1 MTKLMNKKQEIKNRI
16 DLINK
21 GEVPEGYKCCWGYF
35 YPADWSI
42 KKLKDLFNKV
52 KTKNTDNNTLP
63 VLTNSATQGV
73 ILQDEYFDRE
83 IVNDDNTDGYYIVED
98 GDFMYN
104 PRISSNAP
112 AGPINRNHLGKNGIA
127 SPLYTVFR
135 AKRDKN
141 IEFIENYFK
150 SNYWHRYMKSVSNQG
165 ARHDRLNL
173 TDDDFMNM
181 PIPQPSEK
189 EQEKIAEILSCC
201 DKVIELKEELIKE
214 KNKQKKYISNNLLLG
229 KIKLKMYPNDYK
241 KYKLKDV
248 AIYQEGPGLR
258 TWQFT
263 SNGIKVINVTNIQQN
278 GTLNIHNTNKYI
290 SIEEFNKSYKH
301 FLIDKDDIVIASSG
315 ATYGKMAVVKEDD
328 LPLMMNT
335 SVIRFKVK
343 DKIIYEYLKA
353 FLGSDLL
360 KKQIDLLITGS
371 AQPNFGPYHLDRT
384 YILVPTSISEQEK
397 ISKISEKLTKNIQV
411 EENELEHYKQLKKSL
426 SQLLLTGIVRVNEV

>member
-1 MTKLMNKKQEIKNRI
+1 MNKKEEIKNRI

-83 IVNDDNTDGYYIVED
+83 IVNDDNADGYYIVED

-189 EQEKIAEILSCC
+189 EQEKIAEILCCC
-201 DKVIELKEELIKE
+201 DKVIELKEKLLDE
-214 KNKQKKYISNNLLLG
+214 KQKEFIS
-229 KIKLKMYPNDYK
+229 
-241 KYKLKDV
+241 
-248 AIYQEGPGLR
+248 AI
-258 TWQFT
+258 
-263 SNGIKVINVTNIQQN
+263 
-278 GTLNIHNTNKYI
+278 NKYI
-290 SIEEFNKSYKH
+290 Y
-301 FLIDKDDIVIASSG
+301 DKNNNA
-315 ATYGKMAVVKEDD
+315 
-328 LPLMMNT
+328 N
-335 SVIRFKVK
+335 
-343 DKIIYEYLKA
+343 
-353 FLGSDLL
+353 L
-360 KKQIDLLITGS
+360 KKIGDICDILDNRRIPLNDGERLYKKGEIPYYGANGILDYIDQYLFDEDLVLLAEDGGYFDEYYKRPIAQYITGKS
-371 AQPNFGPYHLDRT
+371 WINNHAHILRAKNGENRYLYYALIHKNILSILNGGGRVKLNQADLKKIKIPY
-384 YILVPTSISEQEK
+384 PE
-397 ISKISEKLTKNIQV
+397 KNIQ
-411 EENELEHYKQLKKSL
+411 ETIARILSKYEYKIGLLQQELEHYKQLKKSL

>member
-1 MTKLMNKKQEIKNRI
+1 MKMPKLMNKKQEIKNRI

-83 IVNDDNTDGYYIVED
+83 IVNDDNADGYYIVED

-189 EQEKIAEILSCC
+189 EQEKIAEILCCC
-201 DKVIELKEELIKE
+201 DKVIELKEKLLDE
-214 KNKQKKYISNNLLLG
+214 KQKEFIS
-229 KIKLKMYPNDYK
+229 
-241 KYKLKDV
+241 
-248 AIYQEGPGLR
+248 AI
-258 TWQFT
+258 
-263 SNGIKVINVTNIQQN
+263 
-278 GTLNIHNTNKYI
+278 NKYI
-290 SIEEFNKSYKH
+290 Y
-301 FLIDKDDIVIASSG
+301 DKNNNA
-315 ATYGKMAVVKEDD
+315 
-328 LPLMMNT
+328 N
-335 SVIRFKVK
+335 
-343 DKIIYEYLKA
+343 
-353 FLGSDLL
+353 L
-360 KKQIDLLITGS
+360 KKIGDICDILDNRRIPLNDGERLYKKGEIPYYGANGILDYIDQYLFDEDLVLLAEDGGYFDEYYKRPIAQYITGKS
-371 AQPNFGPYHLDRT
+371 WINNHAHILRAKNGENRYLYYALIHKNILSILNGGGRVKLNQADLKKIKIPY
-384 YILVPTSISEQEK
+384 PE
-397 ISKISEKLTKNIQV
+397 KNIQ
-411 EENELEHYKQLKKSL
+411 ETIARILSKYEYKIGLLQQELEHYKQLKKSL

>member
-1 MTKLMNKKQEIKNRI
+1 MTMLMNKKQEIKNRI

-21 GEVPEGYKCCWGYF
+21 GETPEGYKCCWGYF

-201 DKVIELKEELIKE
+201 DKVIELKEKLLNEQ
-214 KNKQKKYISNNLLLG
+214 NKQK
-229 KIKLKMYPNDYK
+229 
-241 KYKLKDV
+241 
-248 AIYQEGPGLR
+248 E
-258 TWQFT
+258 W
-263 SNGIKVINVTNIQQN
+263 IQQN
-278 GTLNIHNTNKYI
+278 ILTGKQRLKGFNKAWEKLALKNIFTEHKKTSTGIEEVHSVAVKKGVVNQLEHLGKCCAAEDTSNYNLVEPGDVVYTKSPTGKFPYGIIKQSKLTYNAIVSPLYGVFKPKTFELGSFLDEYFSSSVNTNNYLKPIIQKGAKNTINITNTTFLSNYVKIPTDIIEQKAIYNLI
-290 SIEEFNKSYKH
+290 SINNK
-301 FLIDKDDIVIASSG
+301 
-315 ATYGKMAVVKEDD
+315 
-328 LPLMMNT
+328 
-335 SVIRFKVK
+335 
-343 DKIIYEYLKA
+343 
-353 FLGSDLL
+353 
-360 KKQIDLLITGS
+360 
-371 AQPNFGPYHLDRT
+371 
-384 YILVPTSISEQEK
+384 K
-397 ISKISEKLTKNIQV
+397 ISTIEK
-411 EENELEHYKQLKKSL
+411 ELEQYKQLKKSL

>member
-1 MTKLMNKKQEIKNRI
+1 MPKLMNKKQEIKNRI

-83 IVNDDNTDGYYIVED
+83 IVNDDNADGYYIVED

-189 EQEKIAEILSCC
+189 EQEKIAEILCCC
-201 DKVIELKEELIKE
+201 DKVIELKEKLLDE
-214 KNKQKKYISNNLLLG
+214 KQKEFIS
-229 KIKLKMYPNDYK
+229 
-241 KYKLKDV
+241 
-248 AIYQEGPGLR
+248 AI
-258 TWQFT
+258 
-263 SNGIKVINVTNIQQN
+263 
-278 GTLNIHNTNKYI
+278 NKYI
-290 SIEEFNKSYKH
+290 Y
-301 FLIDKDDIVIASSG
+301 DKNNNA
-315 ATYGKMAVVKEDD
+315 
-328 LPLMMNT
+328 N
-335 SVIRFKVK
+335 
-343 DKIIYEYLKA
+343 
-353 FLGSDLL
+353 L
-360 KKQIDLLITGS
+360 KKIGDICDILDNRRIPLNDGERLYKKGEIPYYGANGILDYIDQYLFDEDLVLLAEDGGYFDEYYKRPIAQYITGKS
-371 AQPNFGPYHLDRT
+371 WINNHAHILRAKNGENRYLYYALIHKNILSILNGGGRVKLNQADLKKIKIPY
-384 YILVPTSISEQEK
+384 PE
-397 ISKISEKLTKNIQV
+397 KNIQ
-411 EENELEHYKQLKKSL
+411 ETIARILSKYEYKIGLLQQELEHYKQLKKSL